1 MFTVCPKCALT
12 LVVTAADLRVAQGYV
27 RCGRCSNVFNALS
40 RLSEDRQAGAAAAQ
54 PSPESAAAPKPAP
67 PGQDAGALHAMHPP
81 LPQRTDAGAT
91 SSRVMPD
98 PAATSRTRQASELS
112 ASRKVVP
119 PPPATTEPTR
129 YDDDSSIPEEDL
141 EFNPDAT
148 DLNQVFVEPPP
159 SPKFTA
165 ATGTFK
171 AIRLEAQDTARAA
184 GGLTRT
190 DEHENSA
197 SAPRA
202 MHGRPAPEDIFDPID
217 TQVDVEIDPDLLAT
231 MAHLTNNRLERL
243 NPTPDDEPEFSS
255 EPLGEPPPAARPAA
269 PPQPATPANSTS
281 DTSTNRA
288 LVPSKSPSSGKQP
301 MLLQPPMEQPPQPPA
316 TMRLAERAKARAQ
329 AARTG
334 TNPTLALDA
343 GARPDIRKADV
354 RQKPETKQKPDTRPT
369 AEVPKPEANFS
380 PDDTRGTALE
390 TAAALRD
397 ALAPRKRTFGLDA
410 QSAEQ
415 PTSFFAG
422 MWTAGSAVLLLM
434 LLIQIVHHYRHD
446 LAANATF
453 NGPLTSIYAVL
464 GIPIVPRW
472 DLGSYD
478 VRQLGA
484 STAADAPGQIT
495 VRASVKNGAHQAQ
508 PLPLLRVTLQDRF
521 GNRIASRDVPP
532 QSYLPRAIPRT
543 SLLSAGQ
550 RIDAEMGFV
559 DPGSNAVGF
568 EIDACLP
575 APGGG
580 FSCAND
586 IAP

>member
-40 RLSEDRQAGAAAAQ
+40 RLSEDRQAGASVAPQ
-54 PSPESAAAPKPAP
+54 PAPEPPPAPKPAAAP
-67 PGQDAGALHAMHPP
+67 PPP
-81 LPQRTDAGAT
+81 PQRTDI
-91 SSRVMPD
+91 
-98 PAATSRTRQASELS
+98 TSRSKALQT
-112 ASRKVVP
+112 
-119 PPPATTEPTR
+119 PPPAPEPMRYGDDTE
-129 YDDDSSIPEEDL
+129 IPEEDL

-148 DLNQVFVEPPP
+148 DITKVFVEQPP

-165 ATGTFK
+165 ATGTFT
-171 AIRLEAQDTARAA
+171 AIRMEAEDAARIEEELA
-184 GGLTRT
+184 RT
-190 DEHENSA
+190 DERAAAEHE
-197 SAPRA
+197 
-202 MHGRPAPEDIFDPID
+202 PENFDPVD

-231 MAHLTNNRLERL
+231 MAHLTDNRQERL
-243 NPTPDDEPEFSS
+243 IPTPEAEF
-255 EPLGEPPPAARPAA
+255 PPPPPKPTNSTSATGTMQALVAPKPAA
-269 PPQPATPANSTS
+269 PA
-281 DTSTNRA
+281 
-288 LVPSKSPSSGKQP
+288 SKPL
-301 MLLQPPMEQPPQPPA
+301 LLQPPVEQPPQAPPP
-316 TMRLAERAKARAQ
+316 MRLAERAKARAE
-329 AARTG
+329 AAKTG
-334 TNPTLALDA
+334 ADPTKA
-343 GARPDIRKADV
+343 KADN
-354 RQKPETKQKPDTRPT
+354 KQRTTD
-369 AEVPKPEANFS
+369 PKPEAPRPAAAFS
-380 PDDTRGTALE
+380 PDDVRGTPAD

-397 ALAPRKRTFGLDA
+397 VLAPRKRSYAAESLSG
-410 QSAEQ
+410 EQ

-422 MWTAGSAVLLLM
+422 MWTAGSAILLLM

-472 DLGSYD
+472 DLAAYE

-484 STAADAPGQIT
+484 SSEAGSPGQIT
-495 VRASVKNGAHQAQ
+495 VRASVKNNARQAQ

-521 GNRIASRDVPP
+521 GNRIASRDVAPK
-532 QSYLPRAIPRT
+532 SYLPKAIPGS

-550 RIDAEMGFV
+550 RIDAEMAFV

-580 FSCAND
+580 IACSND
-586 IAP
+586 LSR

>member
-40 RLSEDRQAGAAAAQ
+40 RLSEDRQAGAQ
-54 PSPESAAAPKPAP
+54 PGVSNPTNAGATVQPQPAPEPPPAPAPKPAAP
-67 PGQDAGALHAMHPP
+67 SAL
-81 LPQRTDAGAT
+81 QRLD
-91 SSRVMPD
+91 
-98 PAATSRTRQASELS
+98 ATSRSKALQN
-112 ASRKVVP
+112 P
-119 PPPATTEPTR
+119 PPPAPEPMRYGDDTE
-129 YDDDSSIPEEDL
+129 IPEEDL

-148 DLNQVFVEPPP
+148 DINKVFVEPPP

-165 ATGTFK
+165 ATGTFQ
-171 AIRLEAQDTARAA
+171 AIRMGAEDAARVEEE
-184 GGLTRT
+184 LSRT
-190 DEHENSA
+190 DERQISDQE
-197 SAPRA
+197 
-202 MHGRPAPEDIFDPID
+202 EDTFDPID

-231 MAHLTNNRLERL
+231 MAHLTDNRSERL
-243 NPTPDDEPEFSS
+243 NPTPESEFSS
-255 EPLGEPPPAARPAA
+255 AVFGEPDAA
-269 PPQPATPANSTS
+269 PAPPPKPTNSTS
-281 DTSTNRA
+281 ATGTLKA
-288 LVPSKSPSSGKQP
+288 LPPPRTAAPAATPPKSL
-301 MLLQPPMEQPPQPPA
+301 LLQPALEQPPQPPPL
-316 TMRLAERAKARAQ
+316 MRLAERAKARAE

-334 TNPTLALDA
+334 AHPVKAIE
-343 GARPDIRKADV
+343 ARTKSDSKPKAD
-354 RQKPETKQKPDTRPT
+354 TK
-369 AEVPKPEANFS
+369 AELPKPAAAFS
-380 PDDTRGTALE
+380 PDDMRATPSD

-397 ALAPRKRTFGLDA
+397 VLAPRKRSYAADTLTED
-410 QSAEQ
+410 Q
-415 PTSFFAG
+415 PTPFFAG
-422 MWTAGSAVLLLM
+422 MWTAGSAILLLM

-446 LAANATF
+446 LAANSTF

-472 DLGSYD
+472 DLTAYE

-495 VRASVKNGAHQAQ
+495 VRASVKNGARQAQ

-532 QSYLPRAIPRT
+532 KSYLPRAIPSS

-550 RIDAEMGFV
+550 RIDAEIAFV

-580 FSCAND
+580 ISCAND
-586 IAP
+586 LAR